1 MADHTGVGA
10 SRSPEKASPGYRRR
24 DTLSLGSI
32 GSEPRDNDKSLWMG
46 SIQRGTSMTPEAITI
61 TLQVIEALEEL
72 NIDYLIGGSFASTL
86 HGMPRATMDADLVAD
101 LRFEHIPS
109 FVDLLQED
117 FYMDAKVIRDAIKN
131 RGSFNLIH
139 LLSAFKIDIFI
150 LGKRPFDLSE
160 FSRRKLEQ
168 ILSELP
174 RSAYV
179 KIPEDAVLSKLEWFK
194 MGGELSELQ

>member
-1 MADHTGVGA
+1 
-10 SRSPEKASPGYRRR
+10 
-24 DTLSLGSI
+24 
-32 GSEPRDNDKSLWMG
+32 
-46 SIQRGTSMTPEAITI
+46 MTPEAITI

-109 FVDLLQED
+109 FVELLQED
-117 FYMDAKVIRDAIKN
+117 FYMDAEVIRDAIKN
-131 RGSFNLIH
+131 RSSFNLIH

-179 KIPEDAVLSKLEWFK
+179 KTPEDAVLSKLEWFK
-194 MGGELSELQ
+194 MGGKLSELQWRDIQGILKVQGPKIDISYLKKWAKELGLSDLLEQALTESL

>member
-1 MADHTGVGA
+1 
-10 SRSPEKASPGYRRR
+10 
-24 DTLSLGSI
+24 
-32 GSEPRDNDKSLWMG
+32 
-46 SIQRGTSMTPEAITI
+46 MTPEAITI

-109 FVDLLQED
+109 FVELLQED
-117 FYMDAKVIRDAIKN
+117 FYMHAEVIRDAIKN
-131 RGSFNLIH
+131 RSSFNLIH

-179 KIPEDAVLSKLEWFK
+179 KTPEDAVLSKLEWFK
-194 MGGELSELQ
+194 MGGKLSELQWRDIQGILKVQGPKIDISYLKKWAKELGLSDLLEQALTESL